1 MNVIRPTWPAPAPI
15 HALVTTRQGGI
26 SSPPYDAL
34 NLGNYAGDESA
45 RVIANRQVLRKYL
58 PAEPIW
64 LRQTHSIQ
72 VSTPESRSQSSSQP
86 FAADAAVTD
95 IPNEVLAVLTADCL
109 PVLLSNTDGTA
120 IGAAHAGWRGLCDGI
135 LENTV
140 GEMLKL
146 GHQSTAKDL
155 IAWMGP
161 ALGPESFEVGEDVV
175 GRFQECG
182 LHDMNYCF
190 LPIPNKPGKYLADI
204 YQLAR
209 DRLKTV
215 GVNSIFGGSLCTV
228 LDQEQFFSYR
238 RDGVTGRFASLI
250 WISPQ
255 P

>member
-1 MNVIRPTWPAPAPI
+1 
-15 HALVTTRQGGI
+15 
-26 SSPPYDAL
+26 
-34 NLGNYAGDESA
+34 
-45 RVIANRQVLRKYL
+45 VIANRQVIRKYL

-64 LRQTHSIQ
+64 LKQTHSIQ
-72 VSTPESRSQSSSQP
+72 VSTPNSRTQPSSKP
-86 FAADAAVTD
+86 FEADAAVTNVPD
-95 IPNEVLAVLTADCL
+95 EVLAIMTADCL
-109 PVLLSNTDGTA
+109 PVLFCTTDGTV
-120 IGAAHAGWRGLCDGI
+120 IGATHAGWRGLCDGV
-135 LENTV
+135 LEGTV

-146 GHQSTAKDL
+146 AGQAHASDL

-161 ALGPESFEVGEDVV
+161 AIGPESFEVGEDVAE
-175 GRFQECG
+175 RFQECG
-182 LHDMNYCF
+182 LHDMKNCF

-209 DRLKTV
+209 DRLQTV
-215 GVNSIFGGSLCTV
+215 GVNSIFGGGFCTV

>member
-1 MNVIRPTWPAPAPI
+1 MNVIKPIWPASAAI

-26 SSPPYDAL
+26 SSSPYADL
-34 NLGNYAGDESA
+34 NLGDHVGDESS

-58 PAEPIW
+58 PTEPFW
-64 LRQTHSIQ
+64 LKQTHSIQ
-72 VSTPESRSQSSSQP
+72 VSTPESRSQSSSKP
-86 FAADAAVTD
+86 FEADAAVTNVPD
-95 IPNEVLAVLTADCL
+95 EVLAILTADCL
-109 PVLLSNTDGTA
+109 PVLLSNADGTL
-120 IGAAHAGWRGLCDGI
+120 IGAAHAGWRGLCDGV

-140 GEMLKL
+140 GEMRKL
-146 GHQSTAKDL
+146 VHQSSAKDL

-161 ALGPESFEVGEDVV
+161 AIGPESFEVGEDVV

-182 LHDMNYCF
+182 LHQMNHCF
-190 LPIPNKPGKYLADI
+190 LPIPNKPGKYLADL

-209 DRLKTV
+209 DRLKGA
-215 GVNSIFGGSLCTV
+215 GVASIYGGDLCTV
-228 LDQEQFFSYR
+228 QDQERFFSYR

>member
-1 MNVIRPTWPAPAPI
+1 MNVIRPTWPASAPI

-26 SSPPYDAL
+26 SSSPYDDL
-34 NLGNYAGDESA
+34 NLGDRVGDESS

-58 PAEPIW
+58 PAEPVW
-64 LRQTHSIQ
+64 LKQTHSIQ
-72 VSTPESRSQSSSQP
+72 VSTPNSRSQSSSKP
-86 FAADAAVTD
+86 VEADAAVTN
-95 IPNEVLAVLTADCL
+95 IPHEVLAILTADCL
-109 PVLLSNTDGTA
+109 PVLLSSADGTV
-120 IGAAHAGWRGLCDGI
+120 IGAAHAGWRGLCDGV

-140 GEMLKL
+140 SEMLKL
-146 GHQSTAKDL
+146 SPLSNAEDF

-161 ALGPESFEVGEDVV
+161 AIGPKSFEVGEDVV

-182 LHDMNYCF
+182 LHDIKNCF
-190 LPIPNKPGKYLADI
+190 LPIPNKSGKYLADI

-215 GVNSIFGGSLCTV
+215 GVNAIFGGVLCTV

-250 WISPQ
+250 WISP
-255 P
+255 

>member
-1 MNVIRPTWPAPAPI
+1 MNGIRPTWSAPSSI
-15 HALVTTRQGGI
+15 HTLVTTRQGGI
-26 SSPPYDAL
+26 SSPPYDDL
-34 NLGNYAGDESA
+34 NLGDHVGDEHS

-64 LRQTHSIQ
+64 LKQTHSIE
-72 VSTPESRSQSSSQP
+72 VSTPESRSQSSSKP
-86 FAADAAVTD
+86 FEADAAVTN
-95 IPNEVLAVLTADCL
+95 IPDEVLAILTADCL
-109 PVLLSNTDGTA
+109 PVLFSNTDGTV

-146 GHQSTAKDL
+146 SHQSNAEDFS
-155 IAWMGP
+155 AWMGP
-161 ALGPESFEVGEDVV
+161 AIGPESFEVGEDVV
-175 GRFQECG
+175 GRFQESG
-182 LHDMNYCF
+182 LHDMHHCF
-190 LPIPNKPGKYLADI
+190 LPIPNKPGKYLADL

-209 DRLKTV
+209 DRLKAV
-215 GVNSIFGGSLCTV
+215 GVNSIFGGGFCTV
-228 LDQEQFFSYR
+228 QDHEQFFSYR